1 MFIESGGEIAVEIYY
16 KQSANGTVHIKADSV
31 EIPEKDKD
39 VWKKASFTL
48 KPLTWKQHNDIQRAA
63 TVNRGPGM
71 GSDLDWVLYKE
82 RKLVTVLKSWDAKD
96 ASDKPI
102 PVNQENIF
110 RLCPQIAEALL
121 NEFDKAT
128 VLGEEERGN

>member
-1 MFIESGGEIAVEIYY
+1 MFIESSGEIAVEIYY
-16 KQSANGTVHIKADSV
+16 KKAKNGTIHIKTDMTDV
-31 EIPEKDKD
+31 TDKEL
-39 VWKKASFTL
+39 WTKASFAL
-48 KPLTWKQHNDIQRAA
+48 KPLTWKQHNDIQRGA

-96 ASDKPI
+96 ADGKPI
-102 PVNQENIF
+102 PVTQDNIF
-110 RLCPQIAEALL
+110 KLSPQIAEALL

>member
-1 MFIESGGEIAVEIYY
+1 MFIESGGEIAVEVYY
-16 KQSANGTVHIKADSV
+16 KKGKNGTIKVKVDAES
-31 EIPEKDKD
+31 IPEKEKEA
-39 VWKKASFTL
+39 WTKASFTL

-82 RKLVTVLKSWDAKD
+82 RKLVTILKSWDAKD
-96 ASDKPI
+96 SDGKAV

-110 RLCPQIAEALL
+110 KLCPQVAEALL

-128 VLGEEERGN
+128 VLGDEERGN